1 MNTSPPVPQRR
12 ASVPHLRVRSGGRP
26 RLADPRQAGPPG
38 RTEIL
43 IALAAFAVLCI
54 AVLAAA
60 PQLVEPDD
68 YAYRA
73 STVALTD
80 GYPLTL
86 STAQVS
92 ALATQLTRAAGPG
105 RAALTGPGS
114 LGSIEQWVQLPDGRW
129 ISE

>member
-1 MNTSPPVPQRR
+1 MNTSPPAAQRR
-12 ASVPHLRVRSGGRP
+12 VSVPYLRMRGRGRP
-26 RLADPRQAGPPG
+26 RLADPRQARPLG

-43 IALAAFAVLCI
+43 LALAAFAVLCI

-73 STVALTD
+73 SIVALTD
-80 GYPLTL
+80 GHPLTL

-92 ALATQLTRAAGPG
+92 ALAAQLTHAAGPRG
-105 RAALTGPGS
+105 G
-114 LGSIEQWVQLPDGRW
+114 
-129 ISE
+129 